1 MVLQGVVYTCESSII
16 VRASQSTPATTIL
29 SSTSIFGLV
38 LSLIIINW
46 VMINMRNANKKEK
59 PERFNLLVN
68 VTLFQLVSFRNCF
81 LLKKEKIKNAPE
93 GARTPDL
100 RITSAPSALH
110 ASTAY
115 KYDALTDCGTG
126 AG

>member
-1 MVLQGVVYTCESSII
+1 MVLQGVVYTWESSII
-16 VRASQSTPATTIL
+16 VRASHSTPATTIL
-29 SSTSIFGLV
+29 VSASIFGLV
-38 LSLIIINW
+38 LSLI
-46 VMINMRNANKKEK
+46 MIRWRNANKKEK

-81 LLKKEKIKNAPE
+81 LLHDEKIKNAPG
-93 GARTPDL
+93 GAQNPDL

-115 KYDALTDCGTG
+115 KYDALTDCATG